1 MLVFYSVG
9 VNFLG
14 RRHKVEN
21 NERIKSAYDRH
32 VRLISQK
39 PSIATGTQITRV
51 KVREGL
57 TCDIEAKSR
66 KLITDIDL
74 DQGGNDQGPSPGDY
88 CLAGLGGC
96 LAIGYMIHAARLG
109 VPISSLEV
117 EIQGDYDLH
126 GEYGLNSTPAG
137 YLAIRYIVNIESDAD
152 ETDILR
158 VLDETDKVDSML
170 DTFRRPIP
178 MERELQLNRP
188 TVN

>member
-1 MLVFYSVG
+1 M
-9 VNFLG
+9 
-14 RRHKVEN
+14 EN
-21 NERIKSAYDRH
+21 SERIKSAYDRH
-32 VRLISQK
+32 VRLITQR
-39 PSIATGTQITRV
+39 PSIAKCTQITRV

-66 KLITDIDL
+66 KLVTDIAL

-96 LAIGYMIHAARLG
+96 LAIGYMIHAVRLS

-117 EIQGDYDLH
+117 EIQADYDLH

-137 YLAIRYIVNIESDAD
+137 YLAIRYIVNVESDAD
-152 ETDILR
+152 EADILR
-158 VLDETDKVDSML
+158 VLDETDEVDSIL

-178 MERELQLNRP
+178 LERELRLNRATP
-188 TVN
+188 DKQPEVK

>member
-1 MLVFYSVG
+1 M
-9 VNFLG
+9 
-14 RRHKVEN
+14 EN
-21 NERIKSAYDRH
+21 SDHIKSAYDHH
-32 VRLISQK
+32 VKLIAQR
-39 PSIATGTQITRV
+39 PSIAKGTQITRV

-66 KLITDIDL
+66 KFITDIAL

-96 LAIGYMIHAARLG
+96 LAIGYMIHAVRLG

-117 EIQGDYDLH
+117 EIQADYDLH
-126 GEYGLNSTPAG
+126 GEYGLNETPAG

-152 ETDILR
+152 ETDVLR
-158 VLDETDKVDSML
+158 VLDETDEVDSML

-178 MERELQLNRP
+178 MERELRLNQATPDKRLEMK
-188 TVN
+188 